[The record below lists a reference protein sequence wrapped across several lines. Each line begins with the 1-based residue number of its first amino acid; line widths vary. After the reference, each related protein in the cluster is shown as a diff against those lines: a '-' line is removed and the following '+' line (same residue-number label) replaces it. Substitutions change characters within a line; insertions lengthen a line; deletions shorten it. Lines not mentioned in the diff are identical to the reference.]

1 MTSYLPDIHRLLPQS
16 PDSEKGILS
25 SILLAPYECLAM
37 CDDAGVDSDWFHIPA
52 HAEIYHAIR
61 HIADAGTA
69 ALDFI
74 HLTGY
79 LHDIQKLE
87 AVGGPSAIT
96 DLYTFL
102 PTAANLEYYL
112 TIAADKRRLRQIIAI
127 GTEYASRSYHE
138 QDRAEELASE
148 FEAKV
153 LTLSE
158 GKAGRAEQSNK
169 QLVQE
174 VIKGVQTLYENK
186 GKITGIETGFTE
198 YDKLTNGLQPSEM
211 TVFAARPGEGKTA
224 FALNL
229 LLYIA
234 ITLGIPVIFVSL
246 EMSAKQLMR
255 RLICMLAE
263 INLQRVR
270 DGFLSERDFPA
281 LMASA
286 AKIAE
291 SLIIILD
298 DIGQIGSI
306 QKLRSKVRAKTR
318 ELRKQGYEK
327 VVIEVDYLQLLTSD
341 GKKSGNREQ
350 EVSEV
355 SRGLKLM
362 SKEIDAPVVVLAQ
375 LNRSSTKEKRRPKPS
390 DLRESGSIEQDADN
404 IGLIIR
410 PEMHLEPDDSEIEN
424 LRGKAEVHIAKQ
436 RNGPAQETVEL
447 RYVKEYARFENL

>member
-1 MTSYLPDIHRLLPQS
+1 MSYLPDIHRLLPQS
-16 PDSEKGILS
+16 PDAEQGILCS
-25 SILLAPYECLAM
+25 VMLSPFESLAI
-37 CDDAGVDSDWFHIPA
+37 CDDAGVESDWFHIPS
-52 HAEIYHAIR
+52 HAEVWRALRAILDSSN
-61 HIADAGTA
+61 AQ
-69 ALDFI
+69 LDFI
-74 HLTGY
+74 RLTSY
-79 LHDIQKLE
+79 LRDVGKLE
-87 AVGGPSAIT
+87 AVGGAAFVSS
-96 DLYTFL
+96 LWTFVG
-102 PTAANLEYYL
+102 TAANLEYYINL
-112 TIAADKRRLRQIIAI
+112 AADKRRLRQIIAI

-148 FEAKV
+148 FESNV

-169 QLVQE
+169 QLVTE
-174 VIKGVQTLYENK
+174 VIKDVQTLYENK

-198 YDKLTNGLQPSEM
+198 YDKLTNGLQSSEM

-229 LLYIA
+229 LLYITL
-234 ITLGIPVIFVSL
+234 TLGVPVIFISL

-263 INLQRVR
+263 LNLQRVR

-281 LMASA
+281 LMAAA

-291 SLIIILD
+291 SLIIIFD

-341 GKKSGNREQ
+341 GKKAGNREQ

-436 RNGPAQETVEL
+436 RNGPSQETVHL